1 MNKFFIL
8 ALILIGCSPTEPE
21 WKEATNASWV
31 SSLAFTECSKTL
43 LTATPQCKVLF
54 NDLSSNIHSHI
65 IETDIN
71 FIRVG
76 ENLRIS
82 FYQGKN
88 KNNFIS
94 NNVYR
99 IVSIQKKENN
109 CRLIINPKKYEDVFL
124 VVGEC
129 NAT

>member
-1 MNKFFIL
+1 MHKFYIL
-8 ALILIGCSPTEPE
+8 ALVIIGCSPTESNWRE
-21 WKEATNASWV
+21 VTNASWE
-31 SSLAFTECSKTL
+31 SSLAFTECNKTL
-43 LTATPQCKVLF
+43 LTATPECKVSF

-71 FIRVG
+71 SIKVG

-82 FYQGKN
+82 LYKGEN

-94 NNVYR
+94 NDVYR
-99 IVSIQKKENN
+99 IVSIQKKGNN

-124 VVGEC
+124 TVGEC